1 MVKLLV
7 FAMLIIISP
16 SIAIAEEVETKP
28 YKPWDLESEK
38 TLHILINSDSEISE
52 SKKIIINEVIM
63 SDKTVMIN
71 HENYFIG
78 WKSALE
84 QIPYSDN
91 MPIKLMFTDDEK
103 SANIISINFK
113 DESSEFDGYTK
124 FELNNNKIVKSHITI
139 YNSNNLSDVEFEK
152 ILRHEFGHGLGL
164 AHSENINDIM
174 YPILDQT
181 NIYIT
186 NDNISALSI
195 LYA

>member
-52 SKKIIINEVIM
+52 SKKRIINEVIM

-91 MPIKLMFTDDEK
+91 MPIKLAFTDDEK

>member
-1 MVKLLV
+1 
-7 FAMLIIISP
+7 MLIIISP

>member
-1 MVKLLV
+1 
-7 FAMLIIISP
+7 
-16 SIAIAEEVETKP
+16 
-28 YKPWDLESEK
+28 
-38 TLHILINSDSEISE
+38 
-52 SKKIIINEVIM
+52 M

-91 MPIKLMFTDDEK
+91 MPIKLVFTDDEK

-124 FELNNNKIVKSHITI
+124 FELNKNKIVKSHITI